1 MWPSV
6 PISFC
11 CLCTSVNYEVIW
23 NINIDEHCILY
34 RLSSVV
40 TFMTALAEEAR
51 LILIVIAAARTVKV
65 SVVLGCD
72 RNLDLSRETRYI
84 VLARWSKVIQ
94 TLSSHTCV
102 IYVRFLPYI
111 S

>member
-51 LILIVIAAARTVKV
+51 LILLVIASARTVKKNV
-65 SVVLGCD
+65 SNAASTA
-72 RNLDLSRETRYI
+72 RTADLS
-84 VLARWSKVIQ
+84 LMQ
-94 TLSSHTCV
+94 T
-102 IYVRFLPYI
+102 PQN
-111 S
+111 